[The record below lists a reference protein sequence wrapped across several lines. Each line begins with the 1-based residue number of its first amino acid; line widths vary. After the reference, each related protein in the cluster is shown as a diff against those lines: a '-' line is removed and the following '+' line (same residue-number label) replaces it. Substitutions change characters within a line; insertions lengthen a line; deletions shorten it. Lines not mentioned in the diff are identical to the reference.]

1 MSWIKPTREDL
12 TATISSEEIDA
23 FSASADF
30 SDVVDANLRRT
41 VQLVR
46 GYVRA
51 GGVKLPA
58 DESLMPPSLLAS
70 AMDYAAYDLLKRF
83 SVEIA
88 EPRRRAR
95 EDALSI
101 FKEVGAGRMAVEPH
115 EDEDGSSAVAVAPM
129 TAPPTPARLL
139 D

>member
-1 MSWIKPTREDL
+1 
-12 TATISSEEIDA
+12 
-23 FSASADF
+23 
-30 SDVVDANLRRT
+30 
-41 VQLVR
+41 
-46 GYVRA
+46 
-51 GGVKLPA
+51 VKLPA

-83 SVEIA
+83 SVEIS

-115 EDEDGSSAVAVAPM
+115 EDEDGSSAVAVSPM

>member
-58 DESLMPPSLLAS
+58 DERLMPPSLLAS

-83 SVEIA
+83 SVEIS

-115 EDEDGSSAVAVAPM
+115 EDEDGSSAVAVSPM

>member
-23 FSASADF
+23 FGTSADF
-30 SDVVDANLRRT
+30 TDVVDANLRRT

-58 DESLMPPSLLAS
+58 DESLMPPSLLAP

-95 EDALSI
+95 EDALSV

-115 EDEDGSSAVAVAPM
+115 EDADGSSAVAVSPM

>member
-1 MSWIKPTREDL
+1 MSWTKPTREDL

-83 SVEIA
+83 SVEIS

-115 EDEDGSSAVAVAPM
+115 EDEDGSSAVAVSPM

>member
-83 SVEIA
+83 SVEIS

-101 FKEVGAGRMAVEPH
+101 FKEVGAGRMAVEPN
-115 EDEDGSSAVAVAPM
+115 EDEDGSSAVAVSPM

>member
-51 GGVKLPA
+51 
-58 DESLMPPSLLAS
+58 
-70 AMDYAAYDLLKRF
+70 
-83 SVEIA
+83 
-88 EPRRRAR
+88 
-95 EDALSI
+95 LSI

>member
-58 DESLMPPSLLAS
+58 DES

-83 SVEIA
+83 SVEIS

>member
-1 MSWIKPTREDL
+1 MSWTKPTREDL

-51 GGVKLPA
+51 GGMTLPE
-58 DESLMPPSLLAS
+58 DESLMPPSLLAP

-83 SVEIA
+83 SVEMRSRAAAHARMHFRFSRKWAPA
-88 EPRRRAR
+88 E
-95 EDALSI
+95 
-101 FKEVGAGRMAVEPH
+101 
-115 EDEDGSSAVAVAPM
+115 
-129 TAPPTPARLL
+129 
-139 D
+139 

>member
-30 SDVVDANLRRT
+30 ADVVDANLRRT

-83 SVEIA
+83 SVEIS

>member
-1 MSWIKPTREDL
+1 MSWTKPTREDL

-51 GGVKLPA
+51 GGVKVPA

-83 SVEIA
+83 SVEIS

-115 EDEDGSSAVAVAPM
+115 EDEDGSSAVAVSPM